1 MITGPVAIA
10 LVALA
15 VSLAGSG
22 TAMLRLGRARV
33 AGSALVLT
41 GAGLLLACALAAAGV
56 EGARTALSVSA
67 LLLAP
72 LAVLAYPRFDVRS
85 PVDFVVL
92 VVVTAAGVMGALS
105 AVRPATQQAMVL
117 VTLLALIGLLWWRL
131 EHSVGRD
138 RWALTW
144 CALGAG
150 TGVLGA
156 GVASFAAP
164 NVSGAVAAVALLS
177 LMGPTMYVGVAHP
190 DLVDVRGVAVQVV
203 VIVTAAV
210 GYVAAFVGLAALL
223 ELLAGDQ
230 PSLGILAIIG
240 AGLAAT
246 FQPARAMLRGV
257 IDALLFG
264 SRPDPLGA
272 AGKVADQVG
281 DDPAVALHVIRHAMV
296 LPYAAL
302 RMDGA
307 VVAESGTEVTHTR
320 VLALSTRD
328 AAQAGTTHAELV
340 VGHRPGDLGMSPA
353 DEQVLHLV
361 APLLAQTL
369 RARGLAADLQ
379 SSREQAI
386 TGIEEER
393 RRLRRDL
400 HDGMGPRLSGIAFI
414 ADAALNSVRA
424 DPTAAETHLRTLRAE
439 TGRAIEDIR
448 DLVYAMR
455 PPALDELGLV
465 PALRQHATSLRSPE
479 GDRLEVSVRADHP
492 APLTAAAEVAAYRI
506 VVEALANVAR
516 HSGASTAS
524 VRLTWTAQSLVIA
537 ICDNGGARRSWTP
550 GAGLASMRERSA
562 ELGGTL
568 TARPGASGGTVI
580 ATLPRGPTVM
590 PVP

>member
-41 GAGLLLACALAAAGV
+41 GAGLLLAGALAAAGV

-131 EHSVGRD
+131 EHAVGRD

-203 VIVTAAV
+203 VIVTAAGAMSRRSSV
-210 GYVAAFVGLAALL
+210 SRRSSSCSRATSPRSAAWRSSVPASRR
-223 ELLAGDQ
+223 
-230 PSLGILAIIG
+230 PSSR
-240 AGLAAT
+240 
-246 FQPARAMLRGV
+246 PARCC
-257 IDALLFG
+257 
-264 SRPDPLGA
+264 A
-272 AGKVADQVG
+272 A
-281 DDPAVALHVIRHAMV
+281 
-296 LPYAAL
+296 
-302 RMDGA
+302 
-307 VVAESGTEVTHTR
+307 
-320 VLALSTRD
+320 
-328 AAQAGTTHAELV
+328 
-340 VGHRPGDLGMSPA
+340 
-353 DEQVLHLV
+353 
-361 APLLAQTL
+361 
-369 RARGLAADLQ
+369 
-379 SSREQAI
+379 
-386 TGIEEER
+386 
-393 RRLRRDL
+393 
-400 HDGMGPRLSGIAFI
+400 
-414 ADAALNSVRA
+414 
-424 DPTAAETHLRTLRAE
+424 
-439 TGRAIEDIR
+439 
-448 DLVYAMR
+448 
-455 PPALDELGLV
+455 
-465 PALRQHATSLRSPE
+465 
-479 GDRLEVSVRADHP
+479 
-492 APLTAAAEVAAYRI
+492 
-506 VVEALANVAR
+506 
-516 HSGASTAS
+516 
-524 VRLTWTAQSLVIA
+524 
-537 ICDNGGARRSWTP
+537 
-550 GAGLASMRERSA
+550 
-562 ELGGTL
+562 
-568 TARPGASGGTVI
+568 
-580 ATLPRGPTVM
+580 
-590 PVP
+590 